1 MTTVQPEEIG
11 ADDVTAVMDGP
22 ETIYI
27 ATVVNPT
34 GGNQIMTAH
43 RTSDGANAQIEE
55 MARLWSTDRD
65 ALDADVLPLPL
76 MP

>member
-1 MTTVQPEEIG
+1 MTTVPEEIG
-11 ADDVTAVMDGP
+11 ADDGIAVLEGP

-34 GGNQIMTAH
+34 GGNQILTAH
-43 RTSDGANAQIEE
+43 RTSDGANAQIDE

-65 ALDADVLPLPL
+65 GVDADVLPLPL